1 MANIE
6 VFIAGTYLC
15 EDIVKQ
21 VNELACSKCDAVI
34 YDLHQSS
41 ATAEWID
48 IAKRYGVQ
56 SVPCVALNGK
66 RFDVEKVKKAKV
78 DGVLKTHAQ
87 AQE

>member
-21 VNELACSKCDAVI
+21 VNELACSKCDVVI

-48 IAKRYGVQ
+48 IAKR
-56 SVPCVALNGK
+56 SVCTLCCL
-66 RFDVEKVKKAKV
+66 EW
-78 DGVLKTHAQ
+78 KTVRC
-87 AQE
+87 